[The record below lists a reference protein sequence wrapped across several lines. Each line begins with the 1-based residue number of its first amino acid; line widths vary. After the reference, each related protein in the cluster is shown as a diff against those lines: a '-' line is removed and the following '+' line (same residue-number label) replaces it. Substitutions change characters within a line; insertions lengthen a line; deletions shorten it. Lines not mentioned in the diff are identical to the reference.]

1 MKNEKDVKAA
11 VKKIMGPVRPGLWW
25 YMPSANGFG
34 TPGIPDFI
42 GAAHGQLFGIETKF
56 GSGKRTEWQVRQ
68 ADRIQA
74 AGGKYWLVSEKDLE
88 SFAVTFPAWMEL
100 CS

>member
-1 MKNEKDVKAA
+1 V
-11 VKKIMGPVRPGLWW
+11 
-25 YMPSANGFG
+25 
-34 TPGIPDFI
+34 
-42 GAAHGQLFGIETKF
+42 FGIETKF
-56 GSGKRTEWQVRQ
+56 GSGKRTEWQLKQ
-68 ADRIQA
+68 ADQIQT